1 MEYFVQ
7 CQQPDGTW
15 EQASSTATDLDFA
28 TERLAAR
35 RRMRPEFVYR
45 IAQRTTVVVVG
56 PAPAAVSVPPPAT
69 RADAEAVARVRA
81 LHQPVECVNVRCK
94 LKQWC
99 IGCDPDGIEGCDENP
114 WPCPTIRALD
124 GEQPSGGPCVAGEQQ
139 NETPEAE
146 TQQQPVPGRNF
157 AAYQAAIVRVA
168 LVLREAR
175 EHREQTDPSE
185 RQDCVMC
192 GADHFAEIRDA
203 IKGKQP
209 DIGAWQDGVQP

>member
-1 MEYFVQ
+1 MTNPETDRRETVEYFVQ

-139 NETPEAE
+139 NETPEHVGGRVNAE
-146 TQQQPVPGRNF
+146 DCPACEGTNPPYPFICPG
-157 AAYQAAIVRVA
+157 
-168 LVLREAR
+168 
-175 EHREQTDPSE
+175 PSAVE
-185 RQDCVMC
+185 EPQS
-192 GADHFAEIRDA
+192 
-203 IKGKQP
+203 
-209 DIGAWQDGVQP
+209 